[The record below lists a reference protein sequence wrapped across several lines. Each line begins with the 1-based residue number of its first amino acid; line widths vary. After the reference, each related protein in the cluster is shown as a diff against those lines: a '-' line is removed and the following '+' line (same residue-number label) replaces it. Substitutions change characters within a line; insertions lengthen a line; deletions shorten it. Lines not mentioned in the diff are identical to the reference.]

1 METSEK
7 KDQDFVKTNLI
18 QAMIV
23 AAREEYDGEY
33 AAAVVEAKQKRERN
47 KKDGEFSLSD
57 GY

>member
-7 KDQDFVKTNLI
+7 KDQDLKKKNLI

-33 AAAVVEAKQKRERN
+33 AAAVQEAKQKRE
-47 KKDGEFSLSD
+47 KKKKRL
-57 GY
+57 